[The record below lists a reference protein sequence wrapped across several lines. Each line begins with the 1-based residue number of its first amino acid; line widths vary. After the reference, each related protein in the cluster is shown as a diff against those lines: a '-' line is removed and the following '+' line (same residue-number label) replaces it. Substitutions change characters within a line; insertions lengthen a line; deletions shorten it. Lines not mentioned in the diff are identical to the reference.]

1 VRGGRFVA
9 RTVVSACSIDILKG
23 LDARS
28 SWKQRQGAVDA
39 KQTTAPVDHV
49 LGNRLRRVDADRRHA
64 RSWARNRV
72 EDAHDEVKSLY
83 RAGKYDR
90 AVVVASKALAVAEKN
105 MGADHPSVA
114 TSLNNLVALYEK
126 QGQYAAAEP
135 LYKRALAIDEK
146 ALGKDHPDVAS
157 SLENLAAL
165 YRKTDRVKDAEP
177 LEVRAKVIRAIKR

>member
-1 VRGGRFVA
+1 
-9 RTVVSACSIDILKG
+9 
-23 LDARS
+23 
-28 SWKQRQGAVDA
+28 
-39 KQTTAPVDHV
+39 
-49 LGNRLRRVDADRRHA
+49 
-64 RSWARNRV
+64 
-72 EDAHDEVKSLY
+72 
-83 RAGKYDR
+83 
-90 AVVVASKALAVAEKN
+90 VVVASKALAVAEKN

-114 TSLNNLVALYEK
+114 TSLNNLAALYEK